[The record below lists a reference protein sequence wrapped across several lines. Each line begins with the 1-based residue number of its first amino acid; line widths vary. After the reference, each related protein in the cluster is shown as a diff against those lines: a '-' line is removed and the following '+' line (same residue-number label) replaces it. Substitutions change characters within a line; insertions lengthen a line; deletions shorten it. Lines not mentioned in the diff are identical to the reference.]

1 MAQYQISVDSKLL
14 QQLFLGNSQDA
25 GVAALL
31 ESVLNQVLQ
40 AQASEQLA
48 AEPYERTEDRQGYR
62 NGTYP
67 TLTNSQHV

>member
-31 ESVLNQVLQ
+31 
-40 AQASEQLA
+40 
-48 AEPYERTEDRQGYR
+48 
-62 NGTYP
+62 
-67 TLTNSQHV
+67 